1 MKDCVECE
9 KQDRAA
15 KLRAARLPCQENK
28 QETRTFMS
36 VYTIAKGKTLSTHML
51 NYSCYSICEEFYE
64 WMMGNLPS

>member
-36 VYTIAKGKTLSTHML
+36 VYTIAKRKNIINSHAKLFL
-51 NYSCYSICEEFYE
+51 LFD
-64 WMMGNLPS
+64 L